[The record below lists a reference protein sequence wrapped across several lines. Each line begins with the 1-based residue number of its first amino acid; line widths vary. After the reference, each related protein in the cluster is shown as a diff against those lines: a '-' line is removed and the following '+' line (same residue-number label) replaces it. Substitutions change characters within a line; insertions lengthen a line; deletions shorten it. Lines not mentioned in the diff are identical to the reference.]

1 MMRARLDKLASWI
14 DAQSLRERAGIL
26 LAIIVAIFLLWDNAL
41 LLPLEKNAKQLQV
54 QIKKQAKDLQRVR
67 DQQQAI
73 LKRASIDPDAN
84 TRKEIE
90 TLKTAMAVLDT
101 RLREMTVN
109 LVDPARMAS
118 VLEEVLTRE
127 TNLKLVQIEALP
139 PTLLRE
145 QPVEG
150 AAAENDE
157 ETQLPD
163 VYQHSLRVVF
173 EGSYLETIDYMKQVE
188 ALSQQFYWGS
198 VDFSV
203 DEFPLARVTI
213 TVNTLSLSEAWIGV

>member
-1 MMRARLDKLASWI
+1 MKQRLEKLASWI

-26 LAIIVAIFLLWDNAL
+26 LAIIVAIFLLWDKIL
-41 LLPLEKNAKQLQV
+41 LTPLERDAKQLQI
-54 QIKKQAKDLQRVR
+54 QIKKQAKDLERIR
-67 DQQQAI
+67 EQQQAI
-73 LKRASIDPDAN
+73 VNRASIDPDAQ

-90 TLKTAMAVLDT
+90 VLQSAMTVLDA

-109 LVDPARMAS
+109 LVDPARMAA
-118 VLEEVLTRE
+118 VLEDVLTRQ
-127 TNLKLVQIEALP
+127 TNLKLVRVESLTPTTLTTNTEA
-139 PTLLRE
+139 TEAE
-145 QPVEG
+145 QNTEEG
-150 AAAENDE
+150 KYPN
-157 ETQLPD
+157 

-203 DEFPLARVTI
+203 QDFPRARVTI